1 MTERDQ
7 ATGENTAAAR
17 RPMTRTTMTRTTALV
32 TGATAGIGHEFATQ
46 LAARGHDLVL
56 VARDTARLEETA
68 GRLRAAYGIEVE
80 VLTADLSD
88 RAQTEVVA
96 ARLAEVDRP
105 VDLLINNAGIGLY
118 DGAFADH
125 SIEAEEQLL
134 RINVRAVMRLTHA
147 ALGPMIGRGSGDILN
162 VSSVASF
169 APDATAPTYAASK
182 AWVTSFSEG
191 LRAQLSGTGVRV
203 TVLAPGLVPTEFQ
216 QSAGVDPQAP
226 AVFWLDPDDVVDTA
240 LRDLRQGHGV
250 SIPGLQYRA
259 VAMAMRLTPRRLYLP
274 LSQRLTKRLT

>member
-1 MTERDQ
+1 M
-7 ATGENTAAAR
+7 
-17 RPMTRTTMTRTTALV
+17 PTALI
-32 TGATAGIGHEFATQ
+32 TGATSGIGLRFARR
-46 LAARGHDLVL
+46 LADEGYDLVL
-56 VARDTARLEETA
+56 VARTVERLHDVA
-68 GRLRAAYGIEVE
+68 ADLRQESGVNVE
-80 VLTADLSD
+80 VLPADLGDLRQCARVERRLSD
-88 RAQTEVVA
+88 KE
-96 ARLAEVDRP
+96 RP